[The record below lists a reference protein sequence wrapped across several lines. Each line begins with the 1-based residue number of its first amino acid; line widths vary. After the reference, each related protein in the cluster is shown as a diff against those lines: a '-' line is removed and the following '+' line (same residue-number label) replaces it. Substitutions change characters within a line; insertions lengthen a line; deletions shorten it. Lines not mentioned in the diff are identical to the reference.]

1 MAGGASDYADDDEES
16 LITAI
21 NVTPLVDVVLVLL
34 IVFMI
39 TIPTIVASDILNERE
54 LSIRLPRASDALPL
68 TARVNDLVVNI
79 EAGGRYLVGGNPQ
92 SEEELTALLRQAE
105 TDNPGRVNV
114 VIRAD
119 RACPWQF
126 VVNVMNLC
134 KAMKISSYS
143 ATTME

>member
-1 MAGGASDYADDDEES
+1 MAGGASEYTDDEDAM
-16 LITAI
+16 ITAI

-79 EAGGRYLVGGNPQ
+79 EASGRYMVGGEPKT
-92 SEEELTALLRQAE
+92 EDELKTLLRQAE
-105 TDNPGRVNV
+105 ADNPGRVNV

-119 RACPWQF
+119 RVCHWQY
-126 VVNVMNLC
+126 VVDVMNLC

>member
-1 MAGGASDYADDDEES
+1 MAGGAAGYTDEDEDAP
-16 LITAI
+16 ITAI

-68 TARVNDLVVNI
+68 TARVNDLVINI
-79 EAGGRYLVGGNPQ
+79 EAGGRYMVGGNPK
-92 SEEELTALLRQAE
+92 SDEELQELLRQAE
-105 TDNPGRVNV
+105 VDNPGRVNV

-134 KAMKISSYS
+134 KAQKISSYS
-143 ATTME
+143 ATTMD